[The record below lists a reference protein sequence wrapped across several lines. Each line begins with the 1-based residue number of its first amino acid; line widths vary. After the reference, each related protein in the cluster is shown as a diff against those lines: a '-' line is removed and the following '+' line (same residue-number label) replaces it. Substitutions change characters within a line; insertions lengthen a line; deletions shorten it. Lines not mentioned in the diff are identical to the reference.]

1 VCRGLCTGVAIACDS
16 VVTRSRADA
25 CSPNALER
33 DMAVVR
39 TLTERRCLL
48 APSQPDL
55 DDNAR
60 MNFLG
65 VPNVV

>member
-1 VCRGLCTGVAIACDS
+1 
-16 VVTRSRADA
+16 
-25 CSPNALER
+25 
-33 DMAVVR
+33 MAVVR